1 MGTTCIVAVAVEHHM
16 GPVKF
21 VQGTITLPTDY
32 ESPGGSGLDLSDYL
46 SEIYDVKLGDRGG
59 YNSKWDRANAKVKM
73 FYYDYD
79 AGADGPGIEVADTT
93 DLNAEVLD
101 FVAWGK
107 P

>member
-21 VQGTITLPTDY
+21 VSGTITMPTDY
-32 ESPGGSGLDLSDYL
+32 ESAGGSGLDLSDYL
-46 SEIYDVKLGDRGG
+46 SEIYMLNLGPRSG
-59 YNSKWDRANAKVKM
+59 YRPAWDAANKKVKM
-73 FYYDYD
+73 FE
-79 AGADGPGIEVADTT
+79 AGADAAPLDEVADQT